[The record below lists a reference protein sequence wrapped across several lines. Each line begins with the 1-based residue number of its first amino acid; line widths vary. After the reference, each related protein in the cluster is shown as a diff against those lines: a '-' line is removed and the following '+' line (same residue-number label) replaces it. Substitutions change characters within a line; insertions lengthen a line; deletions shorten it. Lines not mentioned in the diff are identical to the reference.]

1 MKPFLH
7 YLVYQAKLRSKL
19 FLSYGVVGI
28 IPFLIF
34 SAFIIT
40 LTNRQ
45 LKTSARN
52 NFDSVFYSCSTS
64 LNQKIEQVETAMNI
78 LASDSNMGSIIN
90 TDYQNSYDKYFYITN
105 YFDSIVNTIVITN
118 PELANMNFY
127 VNSSLAGIRTTF
139 FSFEDF
145 KKSNVYQQIHNTFT
159 VQWFLHDNQFSAYI
173 KIYDPNNPALYAV
186 MEVMIPIDAIIDPQL
201 FENLDFY
208 VTLRNQM
215 ISSSTIK
222 NYPPPP
228 RSDAEMAIM
237 GGEGLLQAYMS
248 DRYDTS
254 IEKTSSL
261 LILLGILAAFVLLLF
276 TIHRFADGFA
286 KRIQV
291 INHALSETVQNH
303 FSVTLPENYHDEIGE
318 LTIKLNKMIR
328 DTARLIQDVYESR
341 IKERE
346 YEMKAL
352 QAQLNPHFL
361 YNTLSAINWHALTT
375 NNTSISEI
383 VTALSRFYRTAL
395 NSGNNITTIENEFEN
410 IKAYVQIQQNIHN
423 HSFDVT
429 YEVEPAILPYHM
441 PNLILQPIVENAIEH
456 GLDLKTD
463 GRGKLTIHAAE
474 HGEEILLEVIDNGVG
489 ISQDKLDRLLKQD
502 SKSYG
507 LRNVNKRLELFYGN
521 QYRLEYYSSC
531 VGTTFQIFLP
541 KLKKKN

>member
-1 MKPFLH
+1 
-7 YLVYQAKLRSKL
+7 
-19 FLSYGVVGI
+19 
-28 IPFLIF
+28 
-34 SAFIIT
+34 
-40 LTNRQ
+40 
-45 LKTSARN
+45 
-52 NFDSVFYSCSTS
+52 
-64 LNQKIEQVETAMNI
+64 
-78 LASDSNMGSIIN
+78 
-90 TDYQNSYDKYFYITN
+90 
-105 YFDSIVNTIVITN
+105 
-118 PELANMNFY
+118 
-127 VNSSLAGIRTTF
+127 
-139 FSFEDF
+139 
-145 KKSNVYQQIHNTFT
+145 
-159 VQWFLHDNQFSAYI
+159 
-173 KIYDPNNPALYAV
+173 
-186 MEVMIPIDAIIDPQL
+186 
-201 FENLDFY
+201 
-208 VTLRNQM
+208 
-215 ISSSTIK
+215 
-222 NYPPPP
+222 
-228 RSDAEMAIM
+228 M

-291 INHALSETVQNH
+291 INNALSETVQNH